1 MLVIQ
6 RKAEESI
13 IIGENIQVSVLAVKG
28 KRVILGIDAPKDI
41 PITREESHREQ
52 EVHGEQGTAT

>member
-6 RKAEESI
+6 RKADESI
-13 IIGENIQVSVLAVKG
+13 IIGENIRVSVLAVKG

-41 PITREESHREQ
+41 PITREESHREPD
-52 EVHGEQGTAT
+52 GSLEQSSAA